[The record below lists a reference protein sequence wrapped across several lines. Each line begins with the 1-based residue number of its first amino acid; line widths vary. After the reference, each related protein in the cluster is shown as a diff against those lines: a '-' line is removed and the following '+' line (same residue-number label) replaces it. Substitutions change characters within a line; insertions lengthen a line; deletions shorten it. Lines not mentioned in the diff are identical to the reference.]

1 MNFDKYKNRLIEY
14 LRIKGIKAERGLVR
28 CFNPE
33 HEDRNP
39 SCELFDDHFVC
50 YSGNCGIHGDIYD
63 AVGILEGITDKKEQ
77 FKAVEAAF
85 GSGYTPIKQSEKQT
99 AKKETFTPDDAAC
112 AAFEKYLAGNK
123 KSENQIRSF
132 LQTRANVTRGSG
144 TNYPSG
150 IVDNL
155 VKYFFYWPGY
165 DIASAE
171 AGIAVLRGAGVP
183 LPHPQKGYSSWQHS
197 GVVIKL
203 GSGYK
208 LHY

>member
-14 LRIKGIKAERGLVR
+14 LRIKGIKAERGLIR

-85 GSGYTPIKQSEKQT
+85 GSGYTPIKQPEKQT
-99 AKKETFTPDDAAC
+99 AEKETFTPDAAAC

-144 TNYPSG
+144 TNYPPG
-150 IVDNL
+150 IARNL
-155 VKYFFYWPGY
+155 VKY
-165 DIASAE
+165 
-171 AGIAVLRGAGVP
+171 LRN
-183 LPHPQKGYSSWQHS
+183 LNKFQISFK
-197 GVVIKL
+197 
-203 GSGYK
+203 
-208 LHY
+208 